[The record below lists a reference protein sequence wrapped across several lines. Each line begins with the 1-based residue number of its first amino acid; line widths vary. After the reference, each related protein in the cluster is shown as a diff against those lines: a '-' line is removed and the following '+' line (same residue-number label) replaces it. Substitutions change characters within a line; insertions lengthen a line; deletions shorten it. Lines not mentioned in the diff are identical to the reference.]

1 MNGDRQSFARVSAGR
16 QGKAIRITKGI
27 QMKKLIVALAAGLIS
42 TAAVAQSAKV
52 PTGIDVKGAT
62 YYRLEPVMGGHRVV
76 QISEACDARARNR
89 RDPVCLNA
97 IDPTGAGVSGAAPN
111 GQTTGQ
117 AIGN

>member
-1 MNGDRQSFARVSAGR
+1 
-16 QGKAIRITKGI
+16 
-27 QMKKLIVALAAGLIS
+27 MKKLIVALAAGLIS

-89 RDPVCLNA
+89 RDVACLNA
-97 IDPTGAGVSGAAPN
+97 TEQVGAATSTAKEGPD
-111 GQTTGQ
+111 GTSGF
-117 AIGN
+117 GN